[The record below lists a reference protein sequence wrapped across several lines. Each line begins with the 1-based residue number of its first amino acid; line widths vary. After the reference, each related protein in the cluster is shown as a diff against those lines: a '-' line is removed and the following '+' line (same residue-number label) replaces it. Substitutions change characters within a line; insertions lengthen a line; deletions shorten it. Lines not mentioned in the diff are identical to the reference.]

1 MRLEL
6 ETNRFYLGRDY
17 CEALQHFGAIPFHI
31 GLIPDTKYISEAL
44 KNLDGIL
51 LPGSDTDIDPFYFG
65 EEPHTKLKKVVPE
78 KDQTDLMVL
87 DFAEKFKL
95 PVLAICFGAQALN
108 VHRGGS
114 LIQDIEGQIENSIRH
129 EQGKPLERTSHSLLF
144 ERESKIAGLITSEN
158 KDNKLRVNSHHHQSI
173 KNVGRNLKA
182 TAWAKDSV
190 IECIEDT
197 RSDRFVIGVQWHPE
211 LSWKIDDFS
220 GKIFK
225 VFVEECRKYANS
237 NQRKTW
243 EQTSTTTN

>member
-6 ETNRFYLGRDY
+6 ETDRFYLGRDY

-31 GLIPDTKYISEAL
+31 GLIPEKKYISEAL
-44 KNLDGIL
+44 KSLDGIL

-65 EEPHTKLKKVVPE
+65 EEPHAKLKKVIPE
-78 KDQTDLMVL
+78 KDRTDLMVL
-87 DFAEKFKL
+87 DYAEELKL

-129 EQGKPLERTSHSLLF
+129 EQGKPLDRSSHSLLF
-144 ERESKIAGLITSEN
+144 EGESNIARLITAKN
-158 KDNKLRVNSHHHQSI
+158 KNNNLRVNSHHHQSI
-173 KNVGRNLKA
+173 KMVGRNLRA

-197 RSDRFVIGVQWHPE
+197 RNDRFVIGVQWHPE
-211 LSWKIDDFS
+211 LSWKTDNFS
-220 GKIFK
+220 KNIFK

-237 NQRKTW
+237 NQKKTW
-243 EQTSTTTN
+243 EETSTTAC